1 MKVHD
6 EYGVILKPWVTEK
19 TLRMI
24 ETENKLTFIVR
35 KDANKMEIKQAVEKI
50 FGVKVEKV
58 NTVITKHGKKAIVK
72 LTKEYSAQDIG
83 MRLGIF

>member
-6 EYGVILKPWVTEK
+6 EYGVIIKPWVTEK

-24 ETENKLTFIVR
+24 EKENKLTFIVR

-50 FGVKVEKV
+50 FGVKVVQV
-58 NTVITKHGKKAIVK
+58 NTMITKHGKKAIVK
-72 LTKEYSAQDIG
+72 LAKEYSAEEIG